1 MSIHMM
7 SALVQWLKQE
17 PLRKGGTS
25 MREETFITQEYD
37 VFAGLDVSKKSI
49 AATFSNRQGLIRSLQ
64 MPYNV
69 EYLLNHVRKHFAD
82 QKIAFVYEAGPTGYG
97 LYDGLAAEG
106 YRCLIAAPSM
116 IPRAP
121 GQRVKTNRLDSR
133 GLSESLRAGQL
144 QSIHIPS
151 PVYRE
156 LRHLTQLRD
165 TMVRQAAA
173 HKQRIKA
180 LLLLEGIDFPPAAA
194 GSQWTLRVKA
204 QLRKLGCSRS
214 VRFKL
219 DQLIDSLE
227 FSEKQVLSS
236 TKEIRLFC
244 KEDKELSQS
253 IAYLM
258 SIPGIG
264 WIVASQL
271 LARIGDW
278 RQIDNVRQLGSFLGL
293 VPSENSTGDKVDR
306 GSITRVGDGR
316 LRSKL
321 IQAAWSAIRQ
331 DAELREFY
339 RLVCQRNGRGKGAR
353 IAIVAVA
360 RKLTMR
366 IHAVLKKQR
375 PYIVREQV
383 HSVPL
388 TQEETSPQGTT
399 RRCAEPGETENS

>member
-1 MSIHMM
+1 
-7 SALVQWLKQE
+7 
-17 PLRKGGTS
+17 
-25 MREETFITQEYD
+25 MRSETFIPQNYD

-49 AATFSNRQGLIRSLQ
+49 AATFTSRQGFIRSLQ
-64 MPYNV
+64 MPHNV
-69 EYLLNHVRKHFAD
+69 DYLLNHVRKHFAD

-97 LYDGLAAEG
+97 LYDGLAARG
-106 YRCLIAAPSM
+106 YSCLIAAPSM

-121 GQRVKTNRLDSR
+121 GRRVKTNRLDSR
-133 GLSESLRAGQL
+133 GLSESLRGGQL
-144 QSIHIPS
+144 KSIHVPS
-151 PVYRE
+151 PIYRE

-165 TMVRQAAA
+165 TVVRQAAA

-194 GSQWTLRVKA
+194 GRQWTLRVKA
-204 QLRKLGCSRS
+204 QLRKLECSRT

-219 DQLIDSLE
+219 DQLLDNLE
-227 FSEKQVLSS
+227 FCEKQVLSS
-236 TKEIRLFC
+236 TKEIRRLC

-258 SIPGIG
+258 SISGIG
-264 WIVASQL
+264 WIVGSQL

-293 VPSENSTGDKVDR
+293 VPTENSTGETVDR

-339 RLVCQRNGRGKGAR
+339 RSVCRRNGRGKGPR

-360 RKLTMR
+360 RKLSTR
-366 IHAVLKKQR
+366 VYAVLKNQR
-375 PYIVREQV
+375 PYVVREQV
-383 HSVPL
+383 HSAPL

-399 RRCAEPGETENS
+399 RRCAEPGETDNS

>member
-1 MSIHMM
+1 MQDQ
-7 SALVQWLKQE
+7 A
-17 PLRKGGTS
+17 
-25 MREETFITQEYD
+25 FIAQEYD

-49 AATFSNRQGLIRSLQ
+49 AATFSSRQGFIRSLQ
-64 MPYNV
+64 MPYKV
-69 EYLLNHVRKHFAD
+69 ECLLNHVRKHFAD

-121 GQRVKTNRLDSR
+121 GKRVKTNRLDSR
-133 GLSESLRAGQL
+133 ALSEGLRGGQI

-151 PVYRE
+151 AVYRE

-165 TMVRQAAA
+165 TMVRQVAA
-173 HKQRIKA
+173 HKQRIKG
-180 LLLLEGIDFPPAAA
+180 LLLFEGIEFPPAVA
-194 GSQWTLRVKA
+194 GRQWTLRVKA
-204 QLRKLGCSRS
+204 QLRKLECSHT

-219 DQLIDSLE
+219 DQLLDSLE

-236 TKEIRLFC
+236 TQEIRRFC
-244 KEDKELSQS
+244 KEDKELAQS
-253 IAYLM
+253 IQYLM

-271 LARIGDW
+271 LARMGDW
-278 RQIDNVRQLGSFLGL
+278 RQIDSVRQLGSFLGL
-293 VPSENSTGDKVDR
+293 VPTEDSTGDTVER

-331 DAELREFY
+331 DTELREFY
-339 RLVCQRNGRGKGAR
+339 RSVCRRNGPGKGPR

-360 RKLTMR
+360 RKLSTR
-366 IHAVLKKQR
+366 VYAVLKNQR
-375 PYIVREQV
+375 PYIIREQV
-383 HSVPL
+383 HSAPL
-388 TQEETSPQGTT
+388 TQEETLPQGTT
-399 RRCAEPGETENS
+399 RRCAEPGEIDNS

>member
-1 MSIHMM
+1 MSVLDT
-7 SALVQWLKQE
+7 SALVQCLEQKALSE
-17 PLRKGGTS
+17 GGTQ
-25 MREETFITQEYD
+25 MRDKTFVPREYD
-37 VFAGLDVSKKSI
+37 VFAGLDVDKKSI
-49 AATFSNRQGLIRSLQ
+49 AATFSGHQGFIRSLS
-64 MPYNV
+64 MPYKV
-69 EYLLNHVRKHFAD
+69 EDLLNHERNHFAD

-97 LYDGLAAEG
+97 LYDGLAAQG

-133 GLSESLRAGQL
+133 ALSESLRGGQL
-144 QSIHIPS
+144 KSIHVPS
-151 PVYRE
+151 QIYRE

-165 TMVRQAAA
+165 TMVREAAA

-180 LLLLEGIDFPPAAA
+180 MLLLEGIDFPPAPA
-194 GSQWTLRVKA
+194 GRQWSLRVKEK
-204 QLRKLGCSRS
+204 LRKLVCSRT

-219 DQLIDSLE
+219 DQLLDSLE
-227 FSEKQVLSS
+227 FCEKQVVNS
-236 TKEIRLFC
+236 TKEIRRFC
-244 KEDKELSQS
+244 KEDAELSQS
-253 IAYLM
+253 IQYLM

-293 VPSENSTGDKVDR
+293 VPTENSTGDTVDR

-339 RLVCQRNGRGKGAR
+339 RSVCQRNPRGKGPR

-360 RKLTMR
+360 RKLSTR
-366 IHAVLKKQR
+366 IYAVLKNQR
-375 PYIVREQV
+375 PYIVRQQV

-399 RRCAEPGETENS
+399 RRCAEPGETDAS

>member
-1 MSIHMM
+1 MGD
-7 SALVQWLKQE
+7 Q
-17 PLRKGGTS
+17 
-25 MREETFITQEYD
+25 TFIAQDYD

-49 AATFSNRQGLIRSLQ
+49 SATFTNRQGFIRSLQ
-64 MPYNV
+64 MPYRV
-69 EYLLNHVRKHFAD
+69 ESVLNHVRKHFAD

-97 LYDGLAAEG
+97 LYDGLAAQG

-121 GQRVKTNRLDSR
+121 GKRVKTNRLDSR
-133 GLSESLRAGQL
+133 GLSEGLRGGQIK
-144 QSIHIPS
+144 SIHVPS
-151 PVYRE
+151 AVYRE

-165 TMVRQAAA
+165 TVVRQACA

-180 LLLLEGIDFPPAAA
+180 LLLFEGIDFPPAAA
-194 GSQWTLRVKA
+194 GRQWTLRVKA
-204 QLRKLGCSRS
+204 KLRKLECSRT

-219 DQLIDSLE
+219 DQLLDNLE

-236 TKEIRLFC
+236 TKEIRRFC

-278 RQIDNVRQLGSFLGL
+278 RQIENVRQLGSFLGL
-293 VPSENSTGDKVDR
+293 VPTEDSTGDTVDR

-339 RLVCQRNGRGKGAR
+339 RSVCRRNGPGKGPR

-360 RKLTMR
+360 RKLSTR
-366 IHAVLKKQR
+366 VYAVLKNQR
-375 PYIVREQV
+375 PYVVREQV
-383 HSVPL
+383 LSAPL

-399 RRCAEPGETENS
+399 RRCAEPGETDNS